1 MHPVLD
7 CPQCPSV
14 STYQRKD
21 SAGRFPVPEK
31 RKAGLHV
38 RPNFDK
44 TPIDPRFSAFGPGAI
59 MRQLSAEYQ
68 PSQQQI
74 WLFSNDRAETLR
86 IV

>member
-1 MHPVLD
+1 MHPVPD
-7 CPQCPSV
+7 CPQCPAV
-14 STYQRKD
+14 NTFQQLD
-21 SAGRFPVPEK
+21 SAGRFSIAEK

-59 MRQLSAEYQ
+59 MRQLSAE
-68 PSQQQI
+68 SQLFEQQN
-74 WLFSNDRAETLR
+74 WLFSNVRAETQR